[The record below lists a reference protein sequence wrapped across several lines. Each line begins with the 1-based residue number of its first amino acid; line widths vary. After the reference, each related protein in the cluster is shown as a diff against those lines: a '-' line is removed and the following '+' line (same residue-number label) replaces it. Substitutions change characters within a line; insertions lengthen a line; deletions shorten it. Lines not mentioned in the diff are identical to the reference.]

1 MCVARFGGCRVARRR
16 FGPRW
21 RSGRSPSTPVRYRRS
36 TPLSPT
42 AQPNLHI
49 SSHRCPPSITA
60 LHRKAR
66 KTRGF
71 ERARSRGA
79 LPGTCARRHAV
90 RRSARVLA
98 PLGPAGG
105 PSVRRVCLLWG
116 AVGYPS
122 IDLRRDWTRLLRC
135 GAMKTARLLVL
146 TLVLALSA
154 AIVAGCGSSSGSGG
168 GDDPAALI
176 PAGAQIQQLVDSS
189 GKSDDVTLKDDVEPW
204 LGNRVGFAVTALHT
218 GRNADYA
225 A

>member
-66 KTRGF
+66 KSRGF
-71 ERARSRGA
+71 ERGRSRGEP
-79 LPGTCARRHAV
+79 PGTCARRHAV
-90 RRSARVLA
+90 RRSARFLA
-98 PLGPAGG
+98 PSGPVGA

-135 GAMKTARLLVL
+135 GAMKTTRLLVL
-146 TLVLALSA
+146 TLVLAVSA

-168 GDDPAALI
+168 GNDPAALI
-176 PAGAQIQQLVDSS
+176 PAGAPLCLEGVVRPDGQVAADR
-189 GKSDDVTLKDDVEPW
+189 G
-204 LGNRVGFAVTALHT
+204 A
-218 GRNADYA
+218 GRRKTCG
-225 A
+225 